1 LPGTTVLLELGRYL
15 VGEAGVFLTRV
26 IDRKTSRG
34 ETFLL
39 CDGGMHNHLAA
50 SGNFGQVLRRDYPVW
65 LARDPHAPAIETVNV
80 CGPLCTPLDVLGRQ
94 VALPRAEV
102 GDLIAI
108 GQSGAYGASASP
120 SAFLSHPQAGQ
131 VLV

>member
-1 LPGTTVLLELGRYL
+1 
-15 VGEAGVFLTRV
+15 V